1 MKIKLHLPE
10 FTKSIR
16 FRLAAWY
23 LISTTLL
30 LAVFIIGINTAM
42 YRSQP
47 DPPPP
52 LFPGDSHAWQQTVKE
67 QQEQYRQNLRMY
79 SIIGAA
85 IILVMVA
92 GGGYILARAMLKPVD
107 RVSTLASHISH
118 TNLKERINHHG
129 PDDEVKRLSDTFDG
143 MLQRLETAF
152 ESQKQFIQDAS
163 HELRTPIAIA
173 QTNIEVLEMQ
183 PDPGIADYRHLIDVI
198 KLSMERMVGVSNN
211 LLLLSEGTPPKT
223 KWVTID
229 LSTMLNEIKAET
241 EMEAAAGGLTM
252 ELKLPP
258 EPLIIQGDPLSIK
271 QAVVNLVNNAIKYN
285 RPGGKVT
292 ISAGAENSGIAITVA
307 DTGIGISPQDMEH
320 VFDRFYR
327 VEKSRSR
334 EKGGSGLGL
343 AIVKKIVEDHGGQ
356 VTVTSQ
362 INLGSSFKITLP
374 RS

>member
-10 FTKSIR
+10 FMKSIR

-23 LISTTLL
+23 LITTALL
-30 LAVFIIGINTAM
+30 LGIFIIGINTAM
-42 YRSQP
+42 YHSQP
-47 DPPPP
+47 ETPPP
-52 LFPGDSHAWQQTVKE
+52 LFPGDSHTWQQTVKE
-67 QQEQYRQNLRMY
+67 QQEQYRQNLKMY
-79 SIIGAA
+79 SIIGAV

-183 PDPGIADYRHLIDVI
+183 PNPGIEDYRHLIDVI

-211 LLLLSEGTPPKT
+211 LLLLSEGTPSKT
-223 KWVTID
+223 KWVEID
-229 LSTMLNEIKAET
+229 PGTMLSEIQAET
-241 EMEAAAGGLTM
+241 EMEAAAGGITM
-252 ELKLPP
+252 EVNLPAELP
-258 EPLIIQGDPLSIK
+258 AIKGDPLSLK

-292 ISAGAENSGIAITVA
+292 ISAGAENSGIAITVT

-320 VFDRFYR
+320 IFDRFYR

-343 AIVKKIVEDHGGQ
+343 AIVKKTVEDHGGQ
-356 VTVTSQ
+356 ITATSQ

>member
-241 EMEAAAGGLTM
+241 EMEAAASKVTI

>member
-1 MKIKLHLPE
+1 
-10 FTKSIR
+10 
-16 FRLAAWY
+16 
-23 LISTTLL
+23 
-30 LAVFIIGINTAM
+30 
-42 YRSQP
+42 
-47 DPPPP
+47 
-52 LFPGDSHAWQQTVKE
+52 
-67 QQEQYRQNLRMY
+67 MY

-129 PDDEVKRLSDTFDG
+129 PDDEVKRLSDTFDS

-163 HELRTPIAIA
+163 HELRTPIAMA

-183 PDPGIADYRHLIDVI
+183 PNPGIEDYRHLIEII
-198 KLSMERMVGVSNN
+198 KLSMERMAGVSNN
-211 LLLLSEGTPPKT
+211 LLLLSEGTPSKT
-223 KWVTID
+223 KWVEID
-229 LSTMLNEIKAET
+229 PGTMLSEIQAET
-241 EMEAAAGGLTM
+241 EMEAAAGGITM
-252 ELKLPP
+252 EVNLPAELP
-258 EPLIIQGDPLSIK
+258 AIKGDPLSLK

-292 ISAGAENSGIAITVA
+292 ISAGAENSGIAITVT

-320 VFDRFYR
+320 IFDRFYR

-334 EKGGSGLGL
+334 EKAAAAWDWPS
-343 AIVKKIVEDHGGQ
+343 
-356 VTVTSQ
+356 
-362 INLGSSFKITLP
+362 
-374 RS
+374 

>member
-241 EMEAAAGGLTM
+241 EMEAAASKVTI

-292 ISAGAENSGIAITVA
+292 VSAGAENSGIAITVA